1 MPRRFDVTT
10 RRLEVTAERLDVTS
24 GRFDVM
30 LGRCDVTLGRFDETR
45 GQCDETSGRCHE
57 TAGKIGVTA
66 DRREVIGAPK
76 NRVVGAN
83 DGTRRECEHVGRDKN
98 VTRLADEPTRS
109 PDRVT
114 RHRED
119 AIGRAG

>member
-1 MPRRFDVTT
+1 MPGPFDTMA
-10 RRLEVTAERLDVTS
+10 RRLDVTP
-24 GRFDVM
+24 GTFDV
-30 LGRCDVTLGRFDETR
+30 TPGRFDETR

-57 TAGKIGVTA
+57 TAGKIGVSA
-66 DRREVIGAPK
+66 VRREVIGAPK

-83 DGTRRECEHVGRDKN
+83 DGTRRECEHVRRDKN
-98 VTRLADEPTRS
+98 VTRLADEPTRR

-119 AIGRAG
+119 AIDRAG